1 MGKIIKAKDSIY
13 RVRFENKTYYLE
25 KRYGRWYN
33 RKWAIV
39 YMTINKTLFIKQ
51 LNKYILQ

>member
-1 MGKIIKAKDSIY
+1 MGKIIKTQDAKY

-33 RKWAIV
+33 KKWAILF
-39 YMTINKTLFIKQ
+39 MTINKTLFIKQ
-51 LNKYILQ
+51 INKYLV